1 MEQALSGGLIIPDG
15 IAVLIDWRLKGHS
28 GVIQNFL
35 PLVLENINSDKI
47 LIEELPQ
54 WGRVDEFLQCL
65 S

>member
-1 MEQALSGGLIIPDG
+1 MEQALGGGLIIPDG
-15 IAVLIDWRLKGHS
+15 IAVFIDWRLKGHS

-54 WGRVDEFLQCL
+54 
-65 S
+65 